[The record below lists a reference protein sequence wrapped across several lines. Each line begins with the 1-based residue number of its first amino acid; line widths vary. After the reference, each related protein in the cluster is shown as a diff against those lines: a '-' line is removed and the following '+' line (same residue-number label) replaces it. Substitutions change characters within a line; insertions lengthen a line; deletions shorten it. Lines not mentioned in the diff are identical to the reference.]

1 MFLES
6 PKAKDLKG
14 DVVKMLMDYSEIY
27 FGIKIE
33 NIPVLLF
40 KHSID
45 FIIEAFDD
53 ITIQDVENSFKY
65 SKIEKKQYTALTVD
79 ELIDPIFKYFEKKK
93 ILLNEI
99 EKIKRLES
107 EKIDQI
113 RKEKQF
119 KQHSKEKY
127 IETLKTGI
135 FEITEFECNA
145 IAKNFKDSFNQEQKN
160 KIWKKAQIEY
170 RNRSKNAEKFEL
182 IPSAERIYSRMIIE
196 ESIKKGFKYIEE

>member
-1 MFLES
+1 MEKQQTTQLQGIKKEIIIYHQFSEQINSNLIVSGNSEITKLAPIMFLES

-119 KQHSKEKY
+119 KQHS
-127 IETLKTGI
+127 
-135 FEITEFECNA
+135 
-145 IAKNFKDSFNQEQKN
+145 
-160 KIWKKAQIEY
+160 
-170 RNRSKNAEKFEL
+170 RNVPWE
-182 IPSAERIYSRMIIE
+182 
-196 ESIKKGFKYIEE
+196 